1 MSFVFEVYYRAPA
14 DVGKETGLTNQV
26 RALGGRLDYREE
38 LCNGADSIC
47 LTFEFDDLR
56 SARLAADRL
65 REQGEH
71 VEGPGDYGD

>member
-1 MSFVFEVYYRAPA
+1 M
-14 DVGKETGLTNQV
+14 GKEAALANQV
-26 RALGGRLDYREE
+26 AALGGRLDYREE

-47 LTFEFDDLR
+47 LTYEFDDLR

-71 VEGPGDYGD
+71 VEGPGGYGD